1 MYPML
6 NRSPQEDDSSKRL
19 LARLDRIAREM
30 NAFLLVLAI
39 GLATLDLTCL
49 WAFKLRDALPA
60 MTRTSASSTA
70 INSNGAINKPAQAK
84 PPPKPNPTAAGSG
97 S

>member
-1 MYPML
+1 MQNPVPGEDPRP
-6 NRSPQEDDSSKRL
+6 RSL
-19 LARLDRIAREM
+19 VARLDRAARDM

-60 MTRTSASSTA
+60 VTHTSVSSTA
-70 INSNGAINKPAQAK
+70 INSNGAINKPSQAK
-84 PPPKPNPTAAGSG
+84 PAPKPNPSAPGSG